1 MKTSLFTLIACTVL
15 GFNARAQDKA
25 RTTPVNP
32 NGHLYAGMTEKD
44 DAGCD
49 GLETTFDMGNGNTG
63 AMFNIVPS
71 QSCKI
76 TFFDVLLNGASDS
89 VSIYR
94 YAGNFSGHE
103 GIFEDWTLVG
113 TVFMT
118 LTTQDSLY
126 RIPIY
131 VNHELVPGDTVAY
144 YITGHS
150 NISVDYTD
158 GTTENAVFSQDSY
171 MKILEGVGI
180 VYPFSDVFTPR
191 ILNMV
196 VNYCPLFSFPCNEL
210 PTTYAMG
217 NSNTGVIF
225 DAVARQNLTISGY
238 KAAVSGSGKTY
249 LYTKP
254 GSYLGAEQNPG
265 LWTLRDSVQVTNAIE
280 TVPTELAF
288 DPVTIATG
296 DTMAFYLTFV
306 PGSGSFHYT
315 DGVEEGARVAYDGLL
330 EIKAGLGMGELFTE
344 GFTPRIFNGTL
355 TYCMNNTTGINE
367 LTNAPG
373 VKIYP
378 NPFSST
384 ATLEIENPEQYNALA
399 VTLYDQAGR
408 HVKQWDDLV
417 SSTVA
422 IDRKNLQSGL
432 YLYVV
437 SNAGMPLATGKLIIE

>member
-1 MKTSLFTLIACTVL
+1 MRKSLFTLVAVAAF
-15 GFNARAQDKA
+15 GWNAQAQDKA

-32 NGHLYAGMTEKD
+32 NGHAYNGMTEKD

-49 GLETTFDMGNGNTG
+49 GLETTFDMGNGNNG

-76 TFFDVLLNGASDS
+76 TFFDVLLNGSSDS

-94 YAGNFSGHE
+94 RAGSLAGHE
-103 GIFEDWTLVG
+103 EVAEDWIHVG

-131 VNHELVPGDTVAY
+131 VNQELVPGDTVAY
-144 YITGHS
+144 YITGRGL
-150 NISVDYTD
+150 IDVDYTD
-158 GTTENAVFSQDSY
+158 GTTENAVFAQDSY
-171 MKILEGVGI
+171 MKVLEGVGI
-180 VYPFSDVFTPR
+180 VYPFSDGFSPR

-196 VNYCPLFSFPCNEL
+196 VNYCPLFSFPCNAL
-210 PTTYAMG
+210 TTTYEMG

-238 KAAVSGSGKTY
+238 KAAISGTGKAY

-254 GSYLGAEQNPG
+254 GSYLGTEQDPA
-265 LWTLRDSVQVTNAIE
+265 LWTLRDSMQVTGAVE
-280 TVPTELAF
+280 TIPTALTF
-288 DPVTIATG
+288 DPTTIATG
-296 DTMAFYLTFV
+296 DTMAFYMTFT
-306 PGSGSFHYT
+306 PGTGSFHYT
-315 DGVEEGARVAYDGLL
+315 DGVENGARVAYDGLF
-330 EIKAGLGMGELFTE
+330 EIKAGVGMGELFSE

-355 TYCMNNTTGINE
+355 SYCMNNTVGLEETVQ
-367 LTNAPG
+367 TAG

-378 NPFSST
+378 NPFGST
-384 ATLEIENPEQYNALA
+384 ATLEIENPAQYQELA

-408 HVKQWDDLV
+408 HVKQWNNIV
-417 SSTVA
+417 SGTVT
-422 IDRKNLQSGL
+422 IDRKNLQNGL

-437 SNAGMPLATGKLIIE
+437 SSKGGPMTAGKIVIE